1 MAPEQTLWDLLDVDP
16 VEIPVDDAP
25 ALATEAADDVEGVW
39 DGDVPEEVVAVETVV
54 DINPPAATAIS
65 QRLAPGGE
73 VGGCWLGGPKTA
85 SSAKFGNVEAESKD
99 FALFGHNLFGDEI
112 QQVPGGRLAERFTL
126 PPFTVLDAR
135 QGAWQ
140 DRKRAWLSL
149 GIQSE
154 LGRGGGTGTWIE
166 SATGGP
172 DDPQRNYRQTR
183 QDRAGRQLQEP
194 RQARRLPTAA
204 PGGSARPACDYR
216 QRQRGD
222 GRGRPI
228 GG

>member
-154 LGRGGGTGTWIE
+154 LGRGGAQVLGSNPPRAALTTDNATTDRPDRTGQSGVASFKNQDKPDAFRRQPRAAAPDRPVTTANG
-166 SATGGP
+166 SAATGAG
-172 DDPQRNYRQTR
+172 
-183 QDRAGRQLQEP
+183 DR
-194 RQARRLPTAA
+194 
-204 PGGSARPACDYR
+204 
-216 QRQRGD
+216 
-222 GRGRPI
+222 
-228 GG
+228 

>member
-16 VEIPVDDAP
+16 VEIPASAPPLTAVSPDA
-25 ALATEAADDVEGVW
+25 VEGVW
-39 DGDVPEEVVAVETVV
+39 DGDVPEEVASVETVV

-65 QRLAPGGE
+65 QRLAPGGGG
-73 VGGCWLGGPKTA
+73 GGCWLGGPKTA

-154 LGRGGGTGTWIE
+154 LGRGGAQVLGSNPPRAALTTDN
-166 SATGGP
+166 ATTDRP
-172 DDPQRNYRQTR
+172 DRTERVASFKN
-183 QDRAGRQLQEP
+183 QDKLDAF
-194 RQARRLPTAA
+194 
-204 PGGSARPACDYR
+204 
-216 QRQRGD
+216 QRQRRAAAPDRPVTTANGSAATGAGD
-222 GRGRPI
+222 R
-228 GG
+228 